1 MAREGEK
8 VAGRW
13 HFRGSGR
20 TYVWYGGEWTSVYF
34 RGEEIDGFTLTAP
47 GYDGTDAT
55 RYPDKSQVR
64 ERVHESERDYR
75 TPQGREDW
83 RNLRDAL
90 RV

>member
-13 HFRGSGR
+13 HFPGSGR
-20 TYVWYGGEWTSVYF
+20 TYVWYGGEWTALWY
-34 RGEEIDGFTLTAP
+34 RGEEVDGFTLNGP
-47 GYDGTDAT
+47 DYDGTDAT
-55 RYPDKSQVR
+55 RYPSKSQVR
-64 ERVHESERDYR
+64 AKVHAHESDYR

-83 RNLRDAL
+83 RNLLESL